1 MDTMTVMESYIEIN
15 KYNGNLKSYY
25 KLVEECAADR
35 PEESMLKLL
44 KYLSKNVKPVHH
56 LWMTNLYNL
65 MYKYFKVEK
74 RTTIRVEALG
84 ILNHTYK
91 VYR

>member
-1 MDTMTVMESYIEIN
+1 MTEIEGYIEMN
-15 KYNGNLKSYY
+15 KYNGSFKSYY

-35 PEESMLKLL
+35 PEESVLRLL
-44 KYLSKNVKPVHH
+44 KYLSKNVKPAHH

-74 RTTIRVEALG
+74 RTAIRVEALG
-84 ILNHTYK
+84 ILNNTYK